1 MSARS
6 GRGPRAEA
14 APAAAW
20 DPLRE
25 LTGLKDRL
33 NRLFESALRRGG
45 MPGSEDLSGWS
56 PAIDLREEDG
66 GFVLTAEIPG
76 VPRAD
81 VGLRVEG
88 RTVTVE
94 GERRAGGPARGAE
107 LLRMERS
114 YGPFSRTFTLPVGV
128 DPAKSK
134 ATLRQGILEVRLP
147 KAAKARSAPV
157 TVRVD

>member
-1 MSARS
+1 MSARAGKGS
-6 GRGPRAEA
+6 RAEV
-14 APAAAW
+14 APAVW

-33 NRLFESALRRGG
+33 NRLFESAMRRGG
-45 MPGSEDLSGWS
+45 TPGSGDLSGWS
-56 PAIDLREEDG
+56 PAIDLREEEG

-76 VPRAD
+76 VPRQD
-81 VGLRVEG
+81 VALRVEG

-94 GERRAGGPARGAE
+94 GERRTGGPSRGAD

-128 DPAKSK
+128 DPAKSR
-134 ATLRQGILEVRLP
+134 ATLKQGILEVRLP
-147 KAAKARSAPV
+147 KAARARTTPV

>member
-6 GRGPRAEA
+6 GRGPRAEV
-14 APAAAW
+14 APAVW

-33 NRLFESALRRGG
+33 NRLFESAMRRGG
-45 MPGSEDLSGWS
+45 APGSGDLSGWA
-56 PAIDLREEDG
+56 PAIDLHEEED

-76 VPRAD
+76 VPRQD
-81 VGLRVEG
+81 VALVVEG

-94 GERRAGGPARGAE
+94 GERRTGGPARGAE

-114 YGPFSRTFTLPVGV
+114 YGTFSRTFTLPVGV
-128 DPAKSK
+128 DASRSR
-134 ATLRQGILEVRLP
+134 ATLKQGVLEVRLP
-147 KAAKARSAPV
+147 KAARTRSAPV
-157 TVRVD
+157 KVRVA